1 MSSNLGNSQTQ
12 NEADWRGLDQASDAA
27 LLSLWHQTLEERLA
41 LDMTRGKPAA
51 EQLDLCNDLISGS
64 LLGNSLADY
73 RAEDGTDCRNY
84 GGLDGIPE
92 AKRLFAAYLQVR
104 PENVLIGGNSSLS
117 LMHDTVAA
125 LWLKGA
131 SGGQPWHT
139 QAPVKFLCPVPGYDR
154 HFAIC
159 EKFGI
164 EMIQV
169 PLNEDGPDMEIVK
182 RLVLEDASIK
192 GIWCVPKYSNPSGIV
207 YSSQV
212 ISELGSMKAA
222 ADFRIFWDN
231 AYQAHHLTDERIEIP
246 DILEVCTSHGNNDR
260 VFIYGSTSKIT
271 LPGAGVAMMA
281 ASPTNLALIKEWL
294 SIQTVGP
301 DKLNQLR
308 HVRFLK
314 DLDGIYA
321 IMKKHAEIIRPKFD
335 IVSEVLTSALGHSD
349 ICSWTSPKGGYF
361 LSLTLSKTVRNKSG
375 RTPSAKQVVALA
387 NSAGVKL
394 TPAGATHPYG
404 NDPDDATLRIAPT
417 LPRLADVKRAA
428 QVLALCVVLEGRG
441 ITTV

>member
-1 MSSNLGNSQTQ
+1 MSSNLGDSQIK
-12 NEADWRGLDQASDAA
+12 NEENWRGLNQASDAA
-27 LLSLWHQTLEERLA
+27 LSALWHQTLEERLT

-51 EQLDLCNDLISGS
+51 EQLDLCNDLVSGS
-64 LLGNSLADY
+64 LLGRSSADF
-73 RAEDGTDCRNY
+73 RSEDGTDCRNY

-92 AKRLFAAYLQVR
+92 AKRLFAEYLQVR
-104 PENVLIGGNSSLS
+104 PENVLIGGNSSLA

-125 LWLKGA
+125 LWLKGT
-131 SGGQPWHT
+131 SGNRPWNS
-139 QAPVKFLCPVPGYDR
+139 QPVKFLCPVPGYDR

-169 PLNEDGPDMEIVK
+169 PLNDDGPDMEIVK
-182 RLVLEDASIK
+182 KLVLEDASIK

-207 YSSQV
+207 YSNQV
-212 ISELGSMKAA
+212 ISELSSMKAA

-231 AYQAHHLTDERIEIP
+231 AYQAHHLTNERIEIP
-246 DILEVCTSHGNNDR
+246 DILEISESYGNSDR
-260 VFIYGSTSKIT
+260 VFIFGSTSKIT

-281 ASPTNLALIKEWL
+281 ASPANLSIIKGWL

-314 DLDGIYA
+314 DLEGIYA

-335 IVSEVLTSALGHSD
+335 VVSEVLANALGNSD

-361 LSLTLSKTVRNKSG
+361 LSLTLSKTVRSKLG
-375 RTPSAKQVVALA
+375 RAPSAKRVVALA

-441 ITTV
+441 IDIS

>member
-1 MSSNLGNSQTQ
+1 MSSNLGDSQTQ
-12 NEADWRGLDQASDAA
+12 NEATWHELYKASDAA
-27 LLSLWHQTLEERLA
+27 LISLSQQTLEERLA
-41 LDMTRGKPAA
+41 LDMTRGKPAT

-64 LLGNSLADY
+64 LLGSALTDY

-92 AKRLFAAYLQVR
+92 AKRLFAEYLQVK

-125 LWLKGA
+125 LWLKGT
-131 SGGQPWHT
+131 SGGEPWHS
-139 QAPVKFLCPVPGYDR
+139 QPVKFLCPVPGYDR
-154 HFAIC
+154 HFEIC

-169 PLNEDGPDMEIVK
+169 PLNDDGPDMDIVK

-207 YSSQV
+207 YSNQV
-212 ISELGSMKAA
+212 ISELASMKAA

-246 DILEVCTSHGNNDR
+246 DILDICASHDNNDR

-281 ASPTNLALIKEWL
+281 ASPANLALIKGWL

-314 DLDGIYA
+314 DLNGIYA
-321 IMKKHAEIIRPKFD
+321 IMKKHAEIIRPKFEM
-335 IVSEVLTSALGHSD
+335 VSEVLTSALGDSD

-361 LSLTLSKTVRNKSG
+361 LSLTLSKTVSNRSG
-375 RTPSAKQVVALA
+375 TAPSAKRVVALA

-394 TPAGATHPYG
+394 TPAGATHPYR
-404 NDPDDATLRIAPT
+404 NDPDDATIRIAPT
-417 LPRLADVKRAA
+417 LPRLSEVKRAA

-441 ITTV
+441 LATM

>member
-1 MSSNLGNSQTQ
+1 MSSNRGDSQIQ
-12 NEADWRGLDQASDAA
+12 NETMWHGLDQATDAA
-27 LLSLWHQTLEERLA
+27 LIALWHQTIEERLA
-41 LDMTRGKPAA
+41 LDMTRGNPAA
-51 EQLDLCNDLISGS
+51 EQLDLCNDLISGE
-64 LLGNSLADY
+64 LLGGSSENY

-92 AKRLFAAYLQVR
+92 AKRLFAEYLQVR
-104 PENVLIGGNSSLS
+104 PENVLIGGNSSLA
-117 LMHDTVAA
+117 LMHDTIAA

-131 SGGQPWHT
+131 VGGQPWHS
-139 QAPVKFLCPVPGYDR
+139 QSIKFLCPVPGYDR
-154 HFAIC
+154 HFSIC

-164 EMIQV
+164 DMVPV
-169 PLNEDGPDMEIVK
+169 PLNDDGPDMEIVK
-182 RLVLEDASIK
+182 RLVREDSSIK

-207 YSSQV
+207 YSHQV
-212 ISELGSMKAA
+212 ISELSSMQAA

-231 AYQAHHLTDERIEIP
+231 AYQAHHLTDERTEIP
-246 DILEVCTSHGNNDR
+246 DILEICESYGNHDR
-260 VFIYGSTSKIT
+260 VFIFGSTSKIT

-281 ASPTNLALIKEWL
+281 ASTANLSLIKWWL
-294 SIQTVGP
+294 NVQTVGP

-314 DLDGIYA
+314 DLEGISA

-335 IVSEVLTSALGHSD
+335 VVSAVLTGALGNSD

-361 LSLTLSKTVRNKSG
+361 LSLMLSKTVRNNSG
-375 RTPSAKQVVALA
+375 KTPSAKRVVGLA

-417 LPRLADVKRAA
+417 LPRLEEVKRAA
-428 QVLALCVVLEGRG
+428 QVLALCVVLESRG
-441 ITTV
+441 IEVL